1 MPVGE
6 RKPVLKT
13 ILCGSYR
20 MVLLEA
26 KVGSVML
33 RISFRYYTKY
43 QQKALAFLNGRI
55 QKILWQK
62 RIYEKKSFQN

>member
-6 RKPVLKT
+6 I

-20 MVLLEA
+20 KVLLEA

-43 QQKALAFLNGRI
+43 QHKALAFLNRRN
-55 QKILWQK
+55 QKIFLAK
-62 RIYEKKSFQN
+62 MDI